1 MMQVCISLEAAIRR
15 AHALQ
20 VQGRSSI
27 LSCVRGQ
34 WVLVDTADYEAMG
47 DKPEIL
53 EIFKPFSEPPF
64 SGDA

>member
-1 MMQVCISLEAAIRR
+1 MMQVCINLEAAIRR

-20 VQGRSSI
+20 LQGRSLI

-34 WVLVDTADYEAMG
+34 WVLVDTADYEAMS

-53 EIFKPFSEPPF
+53 EIFKPSSEPPF
-64 SGDA
+64 LDDA

>member
-1 MMQVCISLEAAIRR
+1 MMQICINLQAAIRR

-20 VQGRSSI
+20 QQGRSSI
-27 LSCVRGQ
+27 LTNINNQ
-34 WVLVDTADYEAMG
+34 WVLVDTSDYEAMS

-64 SGDA
+64 LDDA